1 MCPVPFRHHINQS
14 QAAKLA
20 ILIHTRTQR
29 VKEKQWDVLSSIHEG
44 YHSPLH
50 VKGSFDFERNK
61 FGAML
66 PIELTNEEIRNSN
79 AYKEYSAVATG
90 AAPPKPNASVQKT
103 RSSFDTTITPST
115 AAAGPR
121 LTTSDK
127 GKQTTHISQASGF
140 GADEGTSSIPGV
152 PDVPTDE
159 SKEEL
164 SWNSTD
170 EEGDDDEG
178 KNGDG
183 DEEDEGDDGEEG
195 DGDDD
200 D

>member
-1 MCPVPFRHHINQS
+1 
-14 QAAKLA
+14 
-20 ILIHTRTQR
+20 RTQR

-61 FGAML
+61 VNWHYVRDDHIF
-66 PIELTNEEIRNSN
+66 S
-79 AYKEYSAVATG
+79 
-90 AAPPKPNASVQKT
+90 
-103 RSSFDTTITPST
+103 TIK
-115 AAAGPR
+115 
-121 LTTSDK
+121 L
-127 GKQTTHISQASGF
+127 THISQASGF
-140 GADEGTSSIPGV
+140 GADEGTGSIPGV